1 METSINN
8 PSKHNGRTMAGIII
22 VIIGGLLLID
32 QFDLFFVP
40 DWLLSWP
47 MVLIG
52 YGLYMG
58 AKYNFKKPVYI
69 WLLVMGTAFLLT
81 DNIDNADRVVW
92 PIAIIGTGAWM
103 VMKHTKPAEVNYP
116 ESNYKEI

>member
-1 METSINN
+1 METIINN
-8 PSKHNGRTMAGIII
+8 PNKHGGRTMAGIII

-32 QFDLFFVP
+32 QLNLFFVP
-40 DWLLSWP
+40 DWLISWP
-47 MVLIG
+47 MAIIG

-58 AKYNFKKPVYI
+58 AKYNFKKPVYL
-69 WLLVMGTAFLLT
+69 WLLVIGTAFLLT
-81 DNIDNADRVVW
+81 DNIDNSDRVVW

-116 ESNYKEI
+116 ESKYKEI

>member
-1 METSINN
+1 METIINN
-8 PSKHNGRTMAGIII
+8 PNKHSGRTMAGIII

-103 VMKHTKPAEVNYP
+103 VMKHTKPVEVNYP
-116 ESNYKEI
+116 DSKFKEI